1 MMSWKGSELQRNEGK
16 YDYLEL
22 LCSHVLCEPESGTN
36 SGNHAHDRILN
47 YSSQV
52 NFASKHPTIQL
63 NYSIS
68 YLNCTT
74 YAYN

>member
-1 MMSWKGSELQRNEGK
+1 MSWKGSELQRNEGK

-22 LCSHVLCEPESGTN
+22 LCSYVLCELRAGTN
-36 SGNHAHDRILN
+36 SGNHARDRILN
-47 YSSQV
+47 YSSSV
-52 NFASKHPTIQL
+52 NFESKHPTLQL

-74 YAYN
+74 YVYN